1 MIAAK
6 IVSLTIISS
15 DPLGSLCYLSLQFYA
30 LKFQKFWFS
39 KWEKFSPE
47 YRTRIPLHCI
57 INHSVNDN
65 NSNMS

>member
-1 MIAAK
+1 MIVAK
-6 IVSLTIISS
+6 IVPLTIVTS

-30 LKFQKFWFS
+30 LKFQKSWFS

-47 YRTRIPLHCI
+47 DRTRIPLHCI

-65 NSNMS
+65 NNNMN